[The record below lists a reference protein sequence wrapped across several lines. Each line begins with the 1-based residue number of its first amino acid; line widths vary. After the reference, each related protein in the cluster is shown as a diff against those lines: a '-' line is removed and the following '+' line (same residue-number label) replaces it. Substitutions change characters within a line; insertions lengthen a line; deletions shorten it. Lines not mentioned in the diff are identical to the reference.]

1 MSFLD
6 IYQCN
11 NILFSLKFFASIL
24 HFTSPSFP
32 LFYICS
38 GHREL
43 IRCYSALPPRSNPLC
58 HCNKV
63 SRAMWTDMWGMISMS
78 FQSLSFL
85 PFQMHHKVMTKVRS
99 CCWGN
104 CSSSWKN
111 KETKPSA
118 VSRFSMMM
126 CQRFAASL
134 IACNASQPKK
144 TCQSFSYD
152 LSHITHQSLH
162 WTPLVWRR
170 YRVGSHPRAT
180 LHKKASSNFLLHA
193 SHYYLLMFPWCCD

>member
-1 MSFLD
+1 MSSLD

-11 NILFSLKFFASIL
+11 NNLFSLKISASIL
-24 HFTSPSFP
+24 HFTLPSSAV
-32 LFYICS
+32 LHLLWSWWI
-38 GHREL
+38 

-63 SRAMWTDMWGMISMS
+63 SRAMLTDMWGMISMS

-85 PFQMHHKVMTKVRS
+85 RFQMHHKVMTKVRS
-99 CCWGN
+99 CYWGN

-111 KETKPSA
+111 RETKPST

-126 CQRFAASL
+126 CQRFVASL
-134 IACNASQPKK
+134 IACNVSQPKK

-152 LSHITHQSLH
+152 LSHITHQSLY

-180 LHKKASSNFLLHA
+180 LHEKTSLFVVL
-193 SHYYLLMFPWCCD
+193 